1 MKNLKLAGFSA
12 CLTFCSICSIAQNI
26 QNRSVSVNEPDYNKP
41 KLFGDLPERINFD
54 PIVLSALFNT
64 KVGQSISLAVTTG
77 FTISGQV
84 VSKADDKNST
94 SAVVRLT
101 NRPGA
106 RLIFT
111 KLTDPNNSVKY
122 IGRIISLKHG
132 DSYEITSE
140 NDQYYLKKKGI
151 NDLMTE

>member
-1 MKNLKLAGFSA
+1 MKNLRPAAFSV
-12 CLTFCSICSIAQNI
+12 CIIFYSVCCVAQSV
-26 QNRSVSVNEPDYNKP
+26 QNRSVSINEPDYNKP

-54 PIVLSALFNT
+54 PIVLTALLNT
-64 KVGQSISLAVTTG
+64 KVGQSISLAVTPG

-84 VSKADDKNST
+84 VSKADDKNS
-94 SAVVRLT
+94 SSVVVRLT

-111 KLTDPNNSVKY
+111 KLTDPNNSIKY

-132 DSYEITSE
+132 DGYEFISE

-151 NDLMTE
+151 YDLMTE

>member
-1 MKNLKLAGFSA
+1 
-12 CLTFCSICSIAQNI
+12 
-26 QNRSVSVNEPDYNKP
+26 
-41 KLFGDLPERINFD
+41 
-54 PIVLSALFNT
+54 
-64 KVGQSISLAVTTG
+64 VGQSISLVVTPG

-84 VSKADDKNST
+84 VSKADDKNSN
-94 SAVVRLT
+94 SVVVRLT

-111 KLTDPNNSVKY
+111 KLTDPNNSIKY

-132 DSYEITSE
+132 DGYEIISE

-151 NDLMTE
+151 YDLMTE